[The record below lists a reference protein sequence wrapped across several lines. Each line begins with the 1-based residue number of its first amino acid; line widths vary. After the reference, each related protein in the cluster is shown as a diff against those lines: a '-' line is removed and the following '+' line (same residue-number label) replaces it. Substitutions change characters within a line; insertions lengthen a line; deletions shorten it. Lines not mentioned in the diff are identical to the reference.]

1 VTIFYEW
8 IVSKYEIARARQIVA
23 PISAIPKSIS
33 RQKNAGEK
41 NKNSRWKI
49 FIFLSG
55 IFLSGLFWENAI
67 PKADR
72 SPDALIAS
80 PISNRVIQ
88 ELTPLAVS
96 GTPLGYLTGMI
107 IENRR
112 DWSSSAMAPRP
123 VGGS

>member
-1 VTIFYEW
+1 MFRKHEV
-8 IVSKYEIARARQIVA
+8 ARARQIVA
-23 PISAIPKSIS
+23 PISAIPKGIS
-33 RQKNAGEK
+33 KQKIAGKK

-55 IFLSGLFWENAI
+55 IFLSGLFWEKAI

-72 SPDALIAS
+72 SPDALITS
-80 PISNRVIQ
+80 LISNRVIQ

-107 IENRR
+107 IRE
-112 DWSSSAMAPRP
+112 SA
-123 VGGS
+123 